1 MKNQQRESGGSMATK
16 KYIMFIT
23 AFFFTLTL
31 TTLAQNVL
39 KLKPYDGTAATYLV
53 AQIKADT
60 LANKGILPDRV
71 YELEAGAVYLN
82 TEVFNVAK
90 KYTMKLTATGK
101 KPIIYQYP
109 TGTGTNPQNPPGNL
123 FVLVGGNLEMTNIA
137 VAGYFEPM
145 ADYLNN
151 VQGGLINTTGAGSSI
166 IIDKCIFNNINGQ
179 HIRTGSATVKV
190 KITNSIFG
198 NMGALSTSNF
208 GAGKGI
214 DLREASCDSLVLVN
228 NSWINYQD
236 RVIRH
241 YNFSNPLA
249 GTGGIKYALIDHNS
263 FINGM
268 GFHGLLSLGNVG
280 KSVIIRNNLFVDA
293 FAAGADP
300 TDATRSAEWAN
311 TGEKLSNGNN
321 RMMWI
326 FTAPND
332 TTKWIVK
339 NNIYSI
345 SSEGQKFFDEHKTE
359 PITEGSQLS
368 WHINKRLGADSTKTF
383 TKTSVTLTK
392 IPALMTN
399 LMRWYVDPAGGNKT
413 KNTPSSLWIAA
424 LHDMDRKPITYYR
437 DELNCSFSTSS
448 SAYTAAEKGF
458 PVGDLNW
465 FPSKKTEWEKAGGTD
480 IVPVASIPTEYTLEQ
495 NYPNPFNPTTKITF
509 SLPKDGMTSLSIY
522 NLLGEK
528 VASLVSEELKAGVHV
543 YSFDASQLSSGV
555 YFYKLDSEQIS
566 LTKKMM
572 LVK

>member
-1 MKNQQRESGGSMATK
+1 MQQKKNYLLIVMLLFVVSSMS
-16 KYIMFIT
+16 F
-23 AFFFTLTL
+23 
-31 TTLAQNVL
+31 AQNVL
-39 KLKPYDGTAATYLV
+39 KLKPYDGTSATYLM

-60 LANKGILPDRV
+60 AANKGILADRV
-71 YELEAGAVYLN
+71 YELEANGVYVN
-82 TEVFNVAK
+82 TEVFNVAA
-90 KYTMKLTATGK
+90 KYTMKIRGASGGK

-109 TGTGTNPQNPPGNL
+109 TGTGTSPQNPPGNL
-123 FVLVGGNLEMTNIA
+123 FVLVGGSLQMTNIA
-137 VAGYFEPM
+137 VAGFFEPI
-145 ADYLNN
+145 ADYLSN

-190 KITNSIFG
+190 KVTNTIFG

-208 GAGKGI
+208 GAGKAL
-214 DLREASCDSLVLVN
+214 DLREVSCDSLVLVN
-228 NSWINYQD
+228 NTFVNYQD

-249 GTGGIKYALIDHNS
+249 GTGGIKFGLIDHNT
-263 FINGM
+263 FVNGM

-280 KSVIIRNNLFVDA
+280 KSMIIRNNLFVDA
-293 FAAGADP
+293 FAAGEDP

-311 TGEKLSNGNN
+311 TGEKYSNGNN

-326 FTAPND
+326 FSAPND

-339 NNIYSI
+339 NNTYHV
-345 SSEGQKFFDEHKTE
+345 SSEGQKFFDEHKNE
-359 PITEGSQLS
+359 PITVGSPLS
-368 WHINKRLGADSTKTF
+368 WHINKRLGADSTKAFTKSSVTF
-383 TKTSVTLTK
+383 TNT
-392 IPALMTN
+392 PALMTN

-413 KNTPSSLWIAA
+413 KNTPSSLWVAS

-437 DELNCSFSTSS
+437 DDFNASYSTTSTAY
-448 SAYTAAEKGF
+448 SAGEKGF

-465 FPSKKTEWEKAGGTD
+465 FPTKKTEWEKAGGTD
-480 IVPVASIPTEYTLEQ
+480 VVPSATIPTDFSLQQ
-495 NYPNPFNPTTKITF
+495 NYPNPFNPTTRITF
-509 SLPKDGMTSLSIY
+509 NLPKNSIVNLSVY

-528 VASLVSEELKAGVHV
+528 VATVVNEELGAGVHA
-543 YSFDASQLSSGV
+543 YNFDGSRLSSGA
-555 YFYKLDSEQIS
+555 YFYKLDTDQIS